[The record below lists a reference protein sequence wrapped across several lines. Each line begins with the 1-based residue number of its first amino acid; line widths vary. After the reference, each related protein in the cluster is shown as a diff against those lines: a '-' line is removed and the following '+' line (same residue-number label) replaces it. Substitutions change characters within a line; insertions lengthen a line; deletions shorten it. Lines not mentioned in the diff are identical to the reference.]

1 MTDPNTATPSPAPLP
16 TALSEMDKLKLQL
29 AKEKQSRLQA
39 EAINLQMAQGSVKAQ
54 MNAVEAENKVL
65 FDRLKAEYQLAPA
78 DEIGEDGVIKRSPVR
93 SLPAAPP
100 KEG

>member
-1 MTDPNTATPSPAPLP
+1 MTDPNTATPMPAPLL

-29 AKEKQSRLQA
+29 AKEKASRLQS
-39 EAINLQMAQGSVKAQ
+39 EMMNLQMVQRQVQGQLQAQ
-54 MNAVEAENKVL
+54 EAENKVL

>member
-1 MTDPNTATPSPAPLP
+1 MPAPLL

-29 AKEKQSRLQA
+29 AKEKASRLQS
-39 EAINLQMAQGSVKAQ
+39 EMMNLQMVQRQVQGQLQAQ
-54 MNAVEAENKVL
+54 EAENKVL